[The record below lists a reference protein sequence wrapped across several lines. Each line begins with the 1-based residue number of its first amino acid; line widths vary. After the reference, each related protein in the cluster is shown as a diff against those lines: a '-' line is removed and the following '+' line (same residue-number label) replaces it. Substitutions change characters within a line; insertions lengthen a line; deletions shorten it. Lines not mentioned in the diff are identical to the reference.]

1 MRTVFDNVE
10 LGEFL
15 DRAEVVGNIH
25 KNKDL
30 LNTKEEQM
38 KIHLAIRYD
47 VCYGTFKVE
56 TYKNIFKVLEALKI
70 KVHNYLNDKNGF
82 EVDAKSVIKAFDNV
96 DIEKITIDDKPL
108 DENEQLF
115 IINLLHTAK
124 NANYSKKFNF
134 VRFETENE

>member
-1 MRTVFDNVE
+1 
-10 LGEFL
+10 
-15 DRAEVVGNIH
+15 
-25 KNKDL
+25 
-30 LNTKEEQM
+30 M

-56 TYKNIFKVLEALKI
+56 TYKNIFKVLEAFKI

-108 DENEQLF
+108 DKNEQLF

-134 VRFETENE
+134 VRFETESE